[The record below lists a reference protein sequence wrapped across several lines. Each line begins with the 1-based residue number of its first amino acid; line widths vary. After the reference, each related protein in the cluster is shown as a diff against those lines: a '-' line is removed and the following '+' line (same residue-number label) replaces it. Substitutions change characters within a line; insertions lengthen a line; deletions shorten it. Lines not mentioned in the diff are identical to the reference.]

1 MARSLL
7 AILAVTL
14 LIAMVLLWQSGEEIT
29 TETPLAVSSLLGD
42 ADTAGLG
49 LADPSYRPSF
59 PEDHGPHPDFRSEW
73 WYFTGNLNDTDGH
86 PFGFQFT
93 IFRFAL
99 SGEPVRRSSRWATR
113 QAWMAHLAVTDADE
127 TRFYRAERFARGG
140 EMGLAGA
147 VARPFA
153 AWVGDWR
160 MAADNHDLLPMNL
173 SARAEDFGL
182 SLTLEP
188 GRGPVLQ
195 GEEGYSRKGPGVGNA
210 SHYYSYTRLPV
221 SGELFLDDRTVA
233 VTGEAWLD
241 REWGTSALGPEV
253 RGWDWFSLQLDD
265 GTELMYYQL
274 RRGDGSADPLSAGSV
289 TGPMPRSLRSAEVEL
304 TPTRYWHSPDTGA
317 AYPVGWQISVPS
329 EDLRLNVEALLDEQ
343 EMVLS
348 VNYWEGA
355 VRALGTR
362 KGLPISGRGYLEM
375 TGYESDEIIP

>member
-7 AILAVTL
+7 AVLAATL
-14 LIAMVLLWQSGEEIT
+14 LIVMVLLWQSGDEVT
-29 TETPLAVSSLLGD
+29 TDTPLAVSSLLGD

-59 PEDHGPHPDFRSEW
+59 PGDHGPHPDFRSEW
-73 WYFTGNLNDTDGH
+73 WYFTGNLEDTDGH

-99 SGEPVRRSSRWATR
+99 SGEPVRRSTRWATR
-113 QAWMAHLAVTDADE
+113 QAWMAHLAVTDADQA
-127 TRFYRAERFARGG
+127 RFYRAERFARGG

-160 MAADNHDLLPMNL
+160 MAADNHGLLPMNL
-173 SARAEDFGL
+173 SARSEDFGL
-182 SLTLEP
+182 NLTLKP

-221 SGELFLDDRTVA
+221 SGKLFLDDRTVA

-289 TGPMPRSLRSAEVEL
+289 TGPMPRSLRSTEVEL

-343 EMVLS
+343 EMALS

-362 KGLPISGRGYLEM
+362 KGLTISGRGYLEM